1 MAALISSLTE
11 ADVNK
16 VNVELAQAWVLNE
29 AINWSVAAYD
39 YYLFYKITATTVS
52 SDTLISGTLSNGD
65 KISVKGSGLTT
76 ANATISQIDYTFVTD
91 EVNVS
96 LFGNVSAKTGVTS
109 QTGFFNKVTVSS
121 VGNGLITVTGFD
133 DVAVATGRTVSNVTL
148 DFNGVSLTTTGSL
161 ISTTS
166 TTSGEYV
173 TTFTGN
179 YTASTVNYAGRS
191 LQLSNITVPGSL
203 ELVNLDTLLSSALS
217 GPDVI
222 NGSNNNDYLVGFGGN
237 DTINGGLGIDTVF
250 YSGAW
255 SNYTIAKSGSDYI
268 VTAKTGSE
276 GIDTLRSV
284 ERLQFD
290 GTSVA
295 LDIDGNAG
303 QAYRVYQAAFD
314 RKPDLGGLG
323 FWINSL
329 DQGSSLLNVAASF
342 VSSAEFKALYGTN
355 VSNVDLVTRF
365 YANVLHRA
373 PEKSGF
379 DFWVGI
385 LNSGATNA
393 AEVLKNFSES
403 PENQLQVIGQIQN
416 GFEFTKYVG

>member
-1 MAALISSLTE
+1 MAALISSFTE

-16 VNVELAQAWVLNE
+16 VNAELAQAWVLNE

-52 SDTLISGTLSNGD
+52 SDTVITGTLSNGD
-65 KISVKGSGLTT
+65 KISIKGSGLTT
-76 ANATISQIDYTFVTD
+76 TSASISQIDYTFVQD

-121 VGNGLITVTGFD
+121 VSNGLITVTGFD
-133 DVAVATGRTVSNVTL
+133 DVAVATGRTVSSVTV
-148 DFNGVSLTTTGSL
+148 DFNGVSLTTSGSL
-161 ISTTS
+161 IASTS
-166 TTSGEYV
+166 TATGEYV
-173 TTFTGN
+173 TSFTGN
-179 YTASTVNYAGRS
+179 YTASTVSYAGHS
-191 LQLSNITVPGSL
+191 LQLTNITVPGSL
-203 ELVNLDTLLSSALS
+203 ELINLDTLLSSALS
-217 GPDVI
+217 GPDAI
-222 NGSNNNDYLVGFGGN
+222 IGSNNNDYLVGFGGN
-237 DTINGGLGIDTVF
+237 DTINGSSGIDTVF
-250 YSGAW
+250 YSGTW
-255 SNYTIAKSGSDYI
+255 SNYTIVKSGSDYT
-268 VTAKTGSE
+268 VTAKTGIE

-290 GTSVA
+290 GTSIA

-329 DQGSSLLNVAASF
+329 DQGSSLLNVAANF

-355 VSNVDLVTRF
+355 VSNIDLVTRF

-379 DFWVGI
+379 DFWVGV